1 MNMIPE
7 RTKLLWVKLPEDAAD
22 KLASEARNKNIS
34 RADLMR
40 DILVYYV
47 ENPEAFKE
55 LKARGLKSRQMP

>member
-47 ENPEAFKE
+47 DNPEV
-55 LKARGLKSRQMP
+55 G